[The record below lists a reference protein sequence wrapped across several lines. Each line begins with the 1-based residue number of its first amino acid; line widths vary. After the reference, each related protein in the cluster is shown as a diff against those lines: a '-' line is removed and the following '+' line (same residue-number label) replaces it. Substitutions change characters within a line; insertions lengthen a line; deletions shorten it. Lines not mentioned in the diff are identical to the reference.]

1 MLGPLP
7 PYVQLQ
13 SFLPRH
19 ELARLLEWTLSNEHR
34 FKPAKVSRMRDDMLK
49 SVLDPD
55 FRIAATLSDLG
66 PCEAAISEH
75 LLGALPSLMEAT
87 GTRGPEPNSLDLQIA
102 AHGDGA
108 HYQAHLDIPV
118 GPGRK
123 SLGAREGEDRIL
135 SAVLYFHVEPKAFSG
150 GKLRLHSFGTGRC
163 PDDDPEQYVD
173 LEPLQNSLAVFPS
186 WVRHEVRK
194 VSCPGG
200 RFRDYRF
207 ALNCWYCRKL

>member
-13 SFLPRH
+13 SFLPGH
-19 ELARLLEWTLSNEHR
+19 ELGRLLEWTLSNEHR
-34 FKPAKVSRMRDDMLK
+34 FKPAKVTRMRDDTVR

-55 FRIAATLSDLG
+55 YRIAAILSDLG
-66 PCEAAISEH
+66 PCEPAIREH

-87 GTRGPEPNSLDLQIA
+87 GTPGPQPESLNLQIA

-108 HYQAHLDIPV
+108 HYRAHLDIPV
-118 GPGRK
+118 GPGRQP
-123 SLGAREGEDRIL
+123 LGPREGEDRIL
-135 SAVLYFHVEPKAFSG
+135 SAVLYFHVEPQAFSG
-150 GKLRLHSFGTGRC
+150 GQLRLHAFGAGRS
-163 PDDDPEQYVD
+163 PDDAPEHYVD
-173 LEPLQNSLAVFPS
+173 LEPLQNSLAAFPS
-186 WVRHEVRK
+186 WARHEVRK
-194 VSCPGG
+194 VSCPGD